1 MFKPLG
7 DYILVKR
14 TEVGEPV
21 FNGIIIP
28 ETVQE
33 KPMEGVVIAVGPGK
47 RDKKGNRKAIPI
59 QEGERLLF
67 GKWAG
72 QDVKLNDEEY
82 TIIER
87 DGIVGILRERA

>member
-14 TEVGEPV
+14 NEIKEQV

-28 ETVQE
+28 DTVSE
-33 KPMEGVVIAVGPGK
+33 KSMEGTVVAVGPGK
-47 RDKKGNRKAIPI
+47 RDKKGNRKSIPI
-59 QEGERLLF
+59 QVGERLVF

-72 QDVKLNDEEY
+72 LDVLIREEEY
-82 TIIER
+82 TIVER
-87 DGIVGILRERA
+87 DGVVGILRERA